1 MHVYCKCTRKTHIH
15 LHICISSIA
24 LPSTDTHT
32 ASSVLLSHTH
42 THTTRLSTHRGTFL
56 WPDNPWRVAFPAS
69 NSKALQLAVLSQ
81 QCVRATLPAGSSSG
95 NAPHTAGD
103 PANLTRLTNPFTV
116 CLCPKSKSIS
126 SHASHTQKDKVV
138 EG

>member
-1 MHVYCKCTRKTHIH
+1 MHPKNTHPSAY
-15 LHICISSIA
+15 LHIQHCTAIHRH
-24 LPSTDTHT
+24 THCLFCAPLT
-32 ASSVLLSHTH
+32 HTH